1 MSILKRW
8 DKVIELNDPNNARL
22 LKSGKAIHTI
32 HDFDT
37 LKDKSKGAGKS
48 CDKIQPSPLI
58 FLKALGWI
66 RSVGSLSSVE
76 TLSHAIP
83 RAPNSSL
90 LSSAQTCQEL
100 LLSYRVPR
108 FPAGRDSQEPQQ
120 EAGRKESVVSL
131 RVPLN
136 PSLQVT
142 ELSPYCRALEPWA
155 AGWPAVVPCTPIF
168 LESDS
173 HYSQYFLKLPRTLN
187 QGVLHHRS

>member
-8 DKVIELNDPNNARL
+8 DKVIELNDPNNARP

-32 HDFDT
+32 HNFDT

-48 CDKIQPSPLI
+48 CDKIQPSLLI

-142 ELSPYCRALEPWA
+142 ELSPYCRALPLGLGLALCLIPDLKVVNVQLPLSPGRLGDLLWS
-155 AGWPAVVPCTPIF
+155 PAPQ
-168 LESDS
+168 SS
-173 HYSQYFLKLPRTLN
+173 
-187 QGVLHHRS
+187 